1 MSKSNTSLASSV
13 ISVGL
18 VSVHSSATHKSMLS
32 FHSRSRRHRR
42 GKSRV
47 VSKQDFYQRSIQS
60 EVQSELTI
68 SDEEKIINGDVFS
81 QDGTVEGDASSIE
94 VRRGKSRAVSKQDFY
109 QRSIQSEVQSELTIS
124 DGGNKNIGD
133 VLSQDGTVED
143 DAASIEVSS
152 YLFQI

>member
-94 VRRGKSRAVSKQDFY
+94 VRRGKSRVVSKQDFY
-109 QRSIQSEVQSELTIS
+109 HRSTQSEVQSEWPS
-124 DGGNKNIGD
+124 DEENKNIGD
-133 VLSQDGTVED
+133 VLSQDGNVGG
-143 DAASIEVSS
+143 DAASIEVSP
-152 YLFQI
+152 YVLQI